1 MVSLATGSL
10 TIPKQKIDP
19 WLGKILNGSCVATLS
34 GQTPMT
40 FGEGQSWTFDI
51 GEAEY
56 VAEGGNKGASTVT
69 PTSTTVKP
77 FKFHK
82 TLRFNEEVLW
92 AEEDR
97 QIEVVDEILA
107 LIQPA
112 LSRALDFGV
121 FHEINPTGGAVV
133 AAMNGG
139 LADTTNL
146 VEYAALA
153 EPAVGISLG
162 TVSVAITTGV
172 LTVSAPESLVVGDI
186 VRLGTMTNAAP
197 LIAGKDYY
205 VKTAP
210 STTTLTLSET
220 LGGAEISTTSA
231 GSSTSIQ
238 RVTFIPAKPYASLDA
253 ADALVLADGFVPRD
267 IALDPTYAARF
278 SALRGTNSE
287 QKLYPNFRL
296 GIETSELDGHRASV
310 SNTVRGSGVLAVD
323 TKVLGFVGDF
333 SAIRWGVQKQIGLE
347 LIKYGDP
354 DGGGDLKR
362 ANQVAFRAE
371 VVYGWGIANLN
382 AFAKIHDLV

>member
-1 MVSLATGSL
+1 MVALATGSL
-10 TIPKQKIDP
+10 SIPKQKLEP
-19 WLGKILNGSCVATLS
+19 WLGSIQNGSAVASLS
-34 GQTPMT
+34 AQTPMT
-40 FGEGQSWTFDI
+40 FGEGESWTFDI

-56 VAEGGNKGASTVT
+56 VAEGAQKGASTIT
-69 PTSTTVKP
+69 PTTKSVKP

-92 AEEDR
+92 ADEDR
-97 QIEVVDEILA
+97 QLEVVDEILA

-139 LADTTNL
+139 LTDTTNV
-146 VEYAALA
+146 VEYVAA
-153 EPAVGISLG
+153 
-162 TVSVAITTGV
+162 
-172 LTVSAPESLVVGDI
+172 D
-186 VRLGTMTNAAP
+186 
-197 LIAGKDYY
+197 
-205 VKTAP
+205 
-210 STTTLTLSET
+210 
-220 LGGAEISTTSA
+220 
-231 GSSTSIQ
+231 
-238 RVTFIPAKPYASLDA
+238 KPYVSLDA

-267 IALDPTYAARF
+267 IALDPTYASKF

-296 GIETSELDGHRASV
+296 GLETSELEGHRASV
-310 SNTVRGSGVLAVD
+310 SNTVRGTGVLAVN
-323 TKVLGFVGDF
+323 TNVLGFVGDF

-347 LIKYGDP
+347 LIRYGDP

-362 ANQVAFRAE
+362 NNQVAFRAE
-371 VVYGWGIANLN
+371 VVYGWGIADLN

>member
-1 MVSLATGSL
+1 MTSLATGSL
-10 TIPKQKIDP
+10 TIPKQKIAP
-19 WLGKILNGSCVATLS
+19 WLGAINNGSCVACLS
-34 GQTPMT
+34 AQTPMT
-40 FGEGQSWTFDI
+40 FGEGESWTFDI

-56 VAEGGNKGASTVT
+56 VAEGGDKGASTVT
-69 PTSTTVKP
+69 PTSKTIKP

-92 AEEDR
+92 ADEDR
-97 QIEVVDEILA
+97 QLQVVDEILA

-112 LSRALDFGV
+112 LSRALDYGV

-139 LADTTNL
+139 LTDTTNL
-146 VEYAALA
+146 VEYVAA
-153 EPAVGISLG
+153 
-162 TVSVAITTGV
+162 
-172 LTVSAPESLVVGDI
+172 D
-186 VRLGTMTNAAP
+186 
-197 LIAGKDYY
+197 
-205 VKTAP
+205 
-210 STTTLTLSET
+210 
-220 LGGAEISTTSA
+220 
-231 GSSTSIQ
+231 
-238 RVTFIPAKPYASLDA
+238 KPYVSLDA

-267 IALDPTYAARF
+267 VALDPKYASKF

-296 GIETSELDGHRASV
+296 GVETSELDGHRASV
-310 SNTVRGSGVLAVD
+310 SNTVGATSVLAVD

-333 SAIRWGVQKQIGLE
+333 SAIRWGVQKSIGLE

-362 ANQVAFRAE
+362 KNQVAFRAE

-382 AFAKIHDLV
+382 AFAKIHDLA

>member
-1 MVSLATGSL
+1 MVAFATGSL
-10 TIPKQKIDP
+10 AIPKQKLDP
-19 WLGKILNGSCVATLS
+19 WLGKIQNGSCVATLS
-34 GQTPMT
+34 AQTPMT
-40 FGEGQSWTFDI
+40 FGEGESWTFDI

-56 VAEGGNKGASTVT
+56 VAEGAQKGASTIT
-69 PTSTTVKP
+69 PTTKSVKP

-82 TLRFNEEVLW
+82 TLRFNEEVQW
-92 AEEDR
+92 ADEDR
-97 QIEVVDEILA
+97 QLEVIDEILA

-139 LADTTNL
+139 LTDTTNL
-146 VEYAALA
+146 VEYAAA
-153 EPAVGISLG
+153 
-162 TVSVAITTGV
+162 
-172 LTVSAPESLVVGDI
+172 D
-186 VRLGTMTNAAP
+186 
-197 LIAGKDYY
+197 
-205 VKTAP
+205 
-210 STTTLTLSET
+210 
-220 LGGAEISTTSA
+220 
-231 GSSTSIQ
+231 
-238 RVTFIPAKPYASLDA
+238 KPYVSLDA
-253 ADALVLADGFVPRD
+253 ADGLVLADGYVPRD
-267 IALDPTYAARF
+267 IALDPTYAAKF

-296 GIETSELDGHRASV
+296 GVETSELDGHRASV

-333 SAIRWGVQKQIGLE
+333 SAIRWGIQKSIGLE

-362 ANQVAFRAE
+362 NNQVAFRAE
-371 VVYGWGIANLN
+371 VVYGWGIAELN